1 LGAREERSEMALAQ
15 RNVSPIL
22 QQADK
27 LFAPLVQEG
36 MFKSYD
42 ELIKALLLDY
52 IDRQIAS
59 YERQVRAFEKR
70 HGMSFE
76 EYTWSLRGKAS
87 TAEED
92 EWMDWEEVLIF
103 WRKWKG
109 IKRQIADVAL

>member
-1 LGAREERSEMALAQ
+1 MAATQ
-15 RNVSPIL
+15 WKVSPVL

-27 LFAPLVQEG
+27 LFTPLVREG
-36 MFKSYD
+36 VFRSYD

-59 YERQVRAFEKR
+59 YGRQVKAFEKR

-76 EYTWSLRGKAS
+76 EYTRGLRGKAS
-87 TAEED
+87 IAEED
-92 EWMDWEEVLIF
+92 EWMDWEEALIF
-103 WRKWKG
+103 LRKWEG